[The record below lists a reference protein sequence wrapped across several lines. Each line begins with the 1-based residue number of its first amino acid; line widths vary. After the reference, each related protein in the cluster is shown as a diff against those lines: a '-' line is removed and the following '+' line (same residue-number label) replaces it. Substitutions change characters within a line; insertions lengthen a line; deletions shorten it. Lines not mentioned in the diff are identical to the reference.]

1 MPVEHLVGM
10 SSVAKTPISKTCSHD
25 VYTTVLDKVAGINS
39 AVTICMQIIIA
50 YLPSYI
56 AYFSKYI
63 YIVYTWYAPRPQDII
78 YIYLYTIPIYA
89 LRIVFLVAPNY
100 DTTPLGPFVHFL

>member
-56 AYFSKYI
+56 AYFSNIYIYSIYMVRPPAPRYYI
-63 YIVYTWYAPRPQDII
+63 YIYIQYQYTHY
-78 YIYLYTIPIYA
+78 
-89 LRIVFLVAPNY
+89 V
-100 DTTPLGPFVHFL
+100 